1 MIIKSFEISKINI
14 NKKKLI
20 LFYGNNEG
28 LKKETINKL
37 IKNKNEIHTYEESDI
52 LNNEKNFLES
62 LLSQSLFEKEKV
74 LIIKRASDRLFKILT
89 EVYER
94 NFEDILIIINCN
106 NLEKRSKLRSFF
118 EKEKEL
124 ICVPFY
130 ADNEQTLSQLAINF
144 FKKKR
149 IAISKLN
156 INQIINR
163 CNGDRENLFNE
174 LSKIESFSKNGKKLE
189 PEIIMKLTNLSEN
202 HSISELVD
210 SCLTKNYKKL
220 IYILNE
226 NNLTNEDCII
236 IIRTILNKSKKILKL
251 LDQFEINKDMN
262 LTISLAKPPIFWKD
276 KEIIKLQMK
285 NWNQTSIKNLIY
297 KIGEIEFLIKKNIN
311 NSLNITTD
319 FLLEHSLQ
327 ITNN

>member
-28 LKKETINKL
+28 LKKETINQL

-285 NWNQTSIKNLIY
+285 NWNPTSIKNLIY
-297 KIGEIEFLIKKNIN
+297 KIGEIEILIKKNIN

>member
-28 LKKETINKL
+28 LKKETINQL

-262 LTISLAKPPIFWKD
+262 LTIS
-276 KEIIKLQMK
+276 
-285 NWNQTSIKNLIY
+285 
-297 KIGEIEFLIKKNIN
+297 
-311 NSLNITTD
+311 
-319 FLLEHSLQ
+319 
-327 ITNN
+327 